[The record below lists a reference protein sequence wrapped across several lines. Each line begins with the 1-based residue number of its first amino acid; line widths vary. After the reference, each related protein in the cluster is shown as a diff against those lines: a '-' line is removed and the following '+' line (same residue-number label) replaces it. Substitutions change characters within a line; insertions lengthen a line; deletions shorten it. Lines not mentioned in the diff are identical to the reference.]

1 MELNQII
8 DVETESINID
18 HSIDF
23 SFDDASMA
31 LMFKSF
37 TDSLYSNK
45 IGSIVREITS
55 NAIDANALSNSE
67 IPVKITITSSDPLL
81 DTKGKISFKDYGP
94 GISPDLMKDTYS
106 KYFASTKRNTN
117 EQIGGWGIGAKTPL
131 SYTNNF
137 LLFTN
142 FDGIEYTYLISRGE
156 IAPQINL
163 INQIPSTNVGTEV
176 VIEFIKH
183 YDESEFVKELTNQ
196 LKYFDNIDYENC
208 EISNDYKLYH
218 YENFVIRRQNDSVYR
233 KDKLEISLGKV
244 CYPLNMPS
252 SDTLKSYLD
261 KVDFDENSIYYKIV
275 TKEGYSL
282 NNNLEKFPAALKF
295 EIGDL
300 DVTLSRESLE
310 YTEKTQIAIL
320 NKLHKFIEECDKIR
334 NTNKDTIDDFDTLLE
349 VDSTTKNYLR
359 LPNEEIFKLNFFQNN
374 LKIIFTPFN
383 RSFDLSDLNYNFSG
397 TLVQGTIKTSKY
409 HRVNSYIRNF
419 VKGKFYRKIDNSNTI
434 CIYYNS
440 AITATKIEYLKE
452 LHNVKN
458 ILFVKVENNNLN
470 NFKEVDLLEKYVLT
484 KIDDL
489 NSLEIPKDWLI
500 NYKAKTKKQI
510 DTRPIRLLKVN
521 QYNSSFNIT
530 KYTAKE
536 LDYQI
541 KTHKIC
547 VYGTNEN
554 SEALL
559 TFEQYCQLG
568 YHKILV
574 FKCTDDQLDIF
585 SKYKKAIYIEDIN
598 KVFQKSIK
606 RSILVNEI
614 SSILNYIP
622 NDHRIIL
629 EKSDEF
635 IKLQNK
641 LTHFINNSKETLKT
655 GLRFNDFPELEIDH
669 YHNFYGQA
677 ISIKDTITQLDD
689 VIKTLQFFLDPP
701 SLLINKYLKT
711 IKNKK

>member
-156 IAPQINL
+156 VAPQINL

-359 LPNEEIFKLNFFQNN
+359 LPNEEIFKLNF
-374 LKIIFTPFN
+374 
-383 RSFDLSDLNYNFSG
+383 S
-397 TLVQGTIKTSKY
+397 
-409 HRVNSYIRNF
+409 
-419 VKGKFYRKIDNSNTI
+419 
-434 CIYYNS
+434 
-440 AITATKIEYLKE
+440 
-452 LHNVKN
+452 
-458 ILFVKVENNNLN
+458 
-470 NFKEVDLLEKYVLT
+470 
-484 KIDDL
+484 
-489 NSLEIPKDWLI
+489 
-500 NYKAKTKKQI
+500 
-510 DTRPIRLLKVN
+510 
-521 QYNSSFNIT
+521 
-530 KYTAKE
+530 
-536 LDYQI
+536 
-541 KTHKIC
+541 
-547 VYGTNEN
+547 
-554 SEALL
+554 
-559 TFEQYCQLG
+559 
-568 YHKILV
+568 
-574 FKCTDDQLDIF
+574 
-585 SKYKKAIYIEDIN
+585 
-598 KVFQKSIK
+598 
-606 RSILVNEI
+606 
-614 SSILNYIP
+614 
-622 NDHRIIL
+622 
-629 EKSDEF
+629 
-635 IKLQNK
+635 
-641 LTHFINNSKETLKT
+641 
-655 GLRFNDFPELEIDH
+655 
-669 YHNFYGQA
+669 
-677 ISIKDTITQLDD
+677 
-689 VIKTLQFFLDPP
+689 
-701 SLLINKYLKT
+701 
-711 IKNKK
+711 

>member
-1 MELNQII
+1 MELKQII

-55 NAIDANALSNSE
+55 NAIDANVLSNSE
-67 IPVKITITSSDPLL
+67 IPVKITIISNDPLL
-81 DTKGKISFKDYGP
+81 NSKGKISFKDYGP

-142 FDGIEYTYLISRGE
+142 FNGIEYTYLISRGE
-156 IAPQINL
+156 VAPQINL

-176 VIEFIKH
+176 VIEFIRD
-183 YDESEFVKELTNQ
+183 YDEAEFVKELTNQ

-208 EISNDYKLYH
+208 QISNNYKLYY
-218 YENFVIRRQNDSVYR
+218 YENFVIRRQDDLGYR
-233 KDKLEISLGKV
+233 ENKLEISLGKV
-244 CYPLNMPS
+244 CYPIKMPS
-252 SDTLKSYLD
+252 VDTVKNYLG
-261 KVDFDENSIYYKIV
+261 KVNFDENSIYYQIV
-275 TKEGYSL
+275 TQGSYSS
-282 NNNLEKFPAALKF
+282 NNNLQNFPAALKF
-295 EIGDL
+295 EVGEL

-320 NKLHKFIEECDKIR
+320 NKLHKFIEECDRIR
-334 NTNKDTIDDFDTLLE
+334 NANKDTIDNFDTLLE
-349 VDSTTKNYLR
+349 VHSTTKDYLK
-359 LPNEEIFKLNFFQNN
+359 LPDEGIFKLNFFLNSS
-374 LKIIFTPFN
+374 KVIFTPFN
-383 RSFDLSDLNYNFSG
+383 RSFEVSDLDYDFSG
-397 TLVQGTIKTSKY
+397 TLVKGTSKTNKF
-409 HRVNSYIRNF
+409 HKVNSYIRDF
-419 VKGKFYRKIDNSNTI
+419 IKGKFCNKLISSNTL
-434 CIYYNS
+434 CIYYNNS
-440 AITATKIEYLKE
+440 ITATKIEYLKE
-452 LHNVKN
+452 LHNVQN
-458 ILFVKVENNNLN
+458 ILFVKVESNNLN
-470 NFKEVDLLEKYVLT
+470 NSNEAKLLEEYILT

-500 NYKAKTKKQI
+500 NHRAKTKKQI
-510 DTRPIRLLKVN
+510 DIRPIRLLKLN
-521 QYNSSFNIT
+521 QYNSSFNVT
-530 KYTAKE
+530 KYTAEE

-559 TFEQYCQLG
+559 TFGQYCQLS

-606 RSILVNEI
+606 KSILVNEVI
-614 SSILNYIP
+614 SRLNYIP
-622 NDHRIIL
+622 NNDLIIF

-635 IKLQNK
+635 IKLKNK
-641 LTHFINNSKETLKT
+641 LTHFVNNSKRTFKT
-655 GLRFNDFPELEIDH
+655 GLRFSDFPELEIDH
-669 YHNFYGQA
+669 YYNYYGQA

-689 VIKTLQFFLDPP
+689 VIKNLQFFVDPP

-711 IKNKK
+711 IKNKN

>member
-470 NFKEVDLLEKYVLT
+470 NSNEVALLEEYVLT

-641 LTHFINNSKETLKT
+641 LTHFINNSKKTLKT
-655 GLRFNDFPELEIDH
+655 GLRFNDFPELKIDH

>member
-470 NFKEVDLLEKYVLT
+470 NSNEVDLLEEYVLT

-641 LTHFINNSKETLKT
+641 LTHFINNSKKTLKT
-655 GLRFNDFPELEIDH
+655 GLRFNDFPELKIDH

>member
-510 DTRPIRLLKVN
+510 DTRPIRLLKLN

-606 RSILVNEI
+606 RSILVNEK

-641 LTHFINNSKETLKT
+641 LTHFINNSKKTLKT
-655 GLRFNDFPELEIDH
+655 GLRFNDFPELKIDH

>member
-81 DTKGKISFKDYGP
+81 NTKGKISFKDYGP

-156 IAPQINL
+156 VAPQINL

-176 VIEFIKH
+176 VIEFIKD

-244 CYPLNMPS
+244 CYPLKMPS

-261 KVDFDENSIYYKIV
+261 KVDFDENSIYYKTI
-275 TKEGYSL
+275 TEERYSL
-282 NNNLEKFPAALKF
+282 NNNLENFPAALKF
-295 EIGDL
+295 EVGDL

-334 NTNKDTIDDFDTLLE
+334 NTNKNTIDDFDTLLE
-349 VDSTTKNYLR
+349 VDSTTKNYLK
-359 LPNEEIFKLNFFQNN
+359 LPNEEIFKLNFFPNN
-374 LKIIFTPFN
+374 LKIVFTPFN

-452 LHNVKN
+452 LHNVQN

-470 NFKEVDLLEKYVLT
+470 NSNEVDLLEEYVLT

-500 NYKAKTKKQI
+500 DYKAKTKKQI

-530 KYTAKE
+530 KYTAEE

-541 KTHKIC
+541 KKHKIC

-559 TFEQYCQLG
+559 TFEQYWQLG

-614 SSILNYIP
+614 FSILNYIP
-622 NDHRIIL
+622 NDHRTIL

-641 LTHFINNSKETLKT
+641 LTHFINNSKKTLKT

-689 VIKTLQFFLDPP
+689 VIKNLQFFLDPP

-711 IKNKK
+711 IKNKN